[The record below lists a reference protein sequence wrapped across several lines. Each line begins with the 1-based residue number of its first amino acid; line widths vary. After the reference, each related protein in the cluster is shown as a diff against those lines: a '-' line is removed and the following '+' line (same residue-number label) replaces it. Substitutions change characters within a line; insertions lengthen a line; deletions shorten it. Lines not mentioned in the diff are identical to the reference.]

1 MTVQR
6 YCKLFKK
13 TKKMGSP
20 PTSSTIMYTEQNKS
34 RPHILCKL
42 ISEWRNRSVFWCL
55 RWQSSKILTK
65 FLVCTEMR
73 SFLLPPPENDPGL
86 RVAEADKRN
95 GDAEIFSVLSILQS
109 PEAGR
114 IWRCGLETVYD
125 ARGIVARSV
134 LLFERAPF
142 PWTRENLVL
151 SPIAARPGES
161 TRKKKD
167 YYYLYVSHLPH

>member
-1 MTVQR
+1 
-6 YCKLFKK
+6 
-13 TKKMGSP
+13 
-20 PTSSTIMYTEQNKS
+20 
-34 RPHILCKL
+34 
-42 ISEWRNRSVFWCL
+42 
-55 RWQSSKILTK
+55 
-65 FLVCTEMR
+65 MR
-73 SFLLPPPENDPGL
+73 SFLLPPPEYDPGL
-86 RVAEADKRN
+86 RDAEADKRN
-95 GDAEIFSVLSILQS
+95 GDAEIFSALSILQS

-161 TRKKKD
+161 TRKKKG
-167 YYYLYVSHLPH
+167 